1 MVFRLSK
8 PAKAA
13 LCFPKHALICI
24 LIITLIIKVAAE
36 VYQSLKILI
45 AVTVGVLGCWGGGGG
60 GGCTC
65 MHNNYSDRPICMD
78 VATSI

>member
-8 PAKAA
+8 PAKAG

-36 VYQSLKILI
+36 LP
-45 AVTVGVLGCWGGGGG
+45 VTQNFNSSNCWGVGGGGG
-60 GGCTC
+60 GGGAHACIIIIVIGLYAW
-65 MHNNYSDRPICMD
+65 M
-78 VATSI
+78 

>member
-8 PAKAA
+8 PAKAG

-36 VYQSLKILI
+36 LP
-45 AVTVGVLGCWGGGGG
+45 VTQNFNSSNCWGVGVLGGG

>member
-8 PAKAA
+8 AAKAG

-36 VYQSLKILI
+36 LP
-45 AVTVGVLGCWGGGGG
+45 VTQNFNSSNCWGVGVLGGGGG
-60 GGCTC
+60 GGGAHACIIIIVIGLYAW
-65 MHNNYSDRPICMD
+65 M
-78 VATSI
+78 

>member
-8 PAKAA
+8 PAKAG

-36 VYQSLKILI
+36 LP
-45 AVTVGVLGCWGGGGG
+45 VTQNFNSSNCWGVGGGGGG